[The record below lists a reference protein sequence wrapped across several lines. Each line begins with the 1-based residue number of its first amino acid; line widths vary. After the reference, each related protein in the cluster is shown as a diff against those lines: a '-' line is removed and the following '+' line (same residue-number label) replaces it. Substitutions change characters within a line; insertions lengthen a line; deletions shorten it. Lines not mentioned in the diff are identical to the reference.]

1 MREGDKGEDLSRLE
15 EHGIVGHN
23 RLIATQGS
31 VQLLYTI
38 ALFLFVF
45 LVWAS
50 VTSVDR
56 VTRGSGRVVSQERNN
71 FVQHYEGGIIKQIL
85 VAEGDRVDEGATLV
99 RIENSFAQAELD
111 SSTLE
116 LSTLRIRANRL
127 QAEAEGADEIIFDE
141 DLASRFPEPVNQ
153 ETTYFTR
160 RKEGQDELLSVI
172 DEQVEQKELEL
183 SERRSHLA
191 NLTREQ
197 DLMSERLASLR
208 ELSGRGAISRNELL
222 QDETQYQQIVT
233 QVSNLRYQIPQTE
246 AALAEVKARRRE
258 AESRFRSEAQR
269 ELRETEVEIELLN
282 ERISALQDR
291 SQRFDVTAPT
301 SGVINKLFVNN
312 IDGVVRPGQN
322 IAEIVPDNAAV
333 EIEAKLL
340 PSDRA
345 QIWPGLPVIAKI
357 SAYDFSTFGGLPGT
371 ILEISPDA
379 LVDDDG
385 NVYFRVRIEAETG
398 DLGEDR
404 SVVPGMQAEID
415 ILTGKQTILSYLL
428 RPVQNVRENA
438 LRE

>member
-1 MREGDKGEDLSRLE
+1 MREGEQETDFGRLE

-23 RLIATQGS
+23 RLIAKEGS

-38 ALFLFVF
+38 ALFLLIF

-85 VAEGDRVDEGATLV
+85 VSEGERIEEGATLV

-116 LSTLRIRANRL
+116 LSTLRIRASRL
-127 QAEAEGADEIIFDE
+127 RAESEGLAEINFSEE
-141 DLASRFPEPVNQ
+141 LASGFPDQIIQ
-153 ETTYFTR
+153 ETTYFSR
-160 RKEGQDELLSVI
+160 RREGQAEVLSVI
-172 DEQVEQKELEL
+172 DEQIEQKELEL

-191 NLTREQ
+191 NLIREQ
-197 DLMSERLASLR
+197 ELMSERLISLR

-233 QVSNLRYQIPQTE
+233 QVSNLEFQIPQTE
-246 AALAEVKARRRE
+246 AGLAEVKARRRE
-258 AESRFRSEAQR
+258 SESRFRSEAQR
-269 ELRETEVEIELLN
+269 ELRETEVKIELLD

-357 SAYDFSTFGGLPGT
+357 SAYDFSTFGGLPGK

-398 DLGEDR
+398 DLGEDT
-404 SVVPGMQAEID
+404 SVVPGMQAEVD

-428 RPVQNVRENA
+428 RPVQNIRENA
-438 LRE
+438 FRE

>member
-1 MREGDKGEDLSRLE
+1 MREGEKDEDLSRLE
-15 EHGIVGHN
+15 EHGIVGRN
-23 RLIATQGS
+23 RLIATEGS

-85 VAEGDRVDEGATLV
+85 VAEGDKVAEGATLV

-116 LSTLRIRANRL
+116 VNTLRIRANRL
-127 QAEAEGADEIIFDE
+127 RAESQGAEQVIFDE
-141 DLASRFPEPVNQ
+141 DLAVQFPDQINQ
-153 ETTYFTR
+153 EMTYYAR
-160 RKEGQDELLSVI
+160 RQEGQAELLSVI

-197 DLMSERLASLR
+197 DLMSERLTNLR

>member
-127 QAEAEGADEIIFDE
+127 QAEAEGADEIVFDE

-183 SERRSHLA
+183 SERRSHLV